1 MDLDKI
7 QKYGLEVQE
16 LKAEIQELETLQS
29 KTTAKI
35 KVLKLKLRS
44 NETLLINHI
53 VTN

>member
-16 LKAEIQELETLQS
+16 LKNEIQELETLQS
-29 KTTAKI
+29 KTNAKI
-35 KVLKLKLRS
+35 KSLKLKLRS